1 MDDREL
7 ERLFGNDSDS
17 DKGTLGKEDRVPEG
31 RSEKKDPESGRQE
44 KHRPVKN
51 APAKKESG
59 KKPPEKKAPEKKEP
73 DKQDPGKKAPEKKVP
88 EKKDPE
94 KKEPVKKESEKK
106 DTEHGKSGKEDPEKE
121 ITGKEDPEDK
131 PAEDKKDGKEPEEN
145 GEKEPS
151 PDEAAGDEKDKPE
164 EESAEESGEDDP
176 EEEKEDSDESGK
188 DGEDA
193 GDKEK
198 ATDKEEKGNGKEA
211 APENVRKRRPR
222 PEPEPADGLKNIAE
236 MIPLSGKSILA
247 ICLAFAVV
255 LMVVL
260 VMFLPAFRVRNT
272 SVEGN
277 VVLTDQ
283 EILKAVGLEYD
294 AHLMSGVSGNI
305 IDILRLDYGKTE
317 QRIKEQ
323 NPYVEDIRITIKLP
337 STVDIKVRERSKVCY
352 IRTPDGYAALD
363 RDGIVLELSSFDS
376 GRTVRPVICGLNV
389 KYAEMG
395 KPVKIENMNDYK
407 KSIIVLGAILAADN
421 ASVGGNYSM
430 FENTS
435 EVRILPSG
443 YIFLT
448 IYSPSG
454 NLIQIKLNGTE
465 SIGDKM
471 AWLLYVFNGEA
482 FDKITV
488 DGALDMTGEEYI
500 FGEYD

>member
-7 ERLFGNDSDS
+7 DRLFGNGSNS
-17 DKGTLGKEDRVPEG
+17 DKE
-31 RSEKKDPESGRQE
+31 
-44 KHRPVKN
+44 
-51 APAKKESG
+51 
-59 KKPPEKKAPEKKEP
+59 APEKKNR
-73 DKQDPGKKAPEKKVP
+73 VP
-88 EKKDPE
+88 ESRPVKKPAE
-94 KKEPVKKESEKK
+94 NKETVKNGSGKKEPEKMP
-106 DTEHGKSGKEDPEKE
+106 SEDPV
-121 ITGKEDPEDK
+121 P
-131 PAEDKKDGKEPEEN
+131 DKKDKEASEVTD
-145 GEKEPS
+145 KETDKK
-151 PDEAAGDEKDKPE
+151 PDGDKPDAKGSGKPE
-164 EESAEESGEDDP
+164 EEKKSSGETSGD
-176 EEEKEDSDESGK
+176 EEEKSEEK
-188 DGEDA
+188 DGESGD
-193 GDKEK
+193 GKKEDQKEESEEESEEKSEEESEVSEDKDKEPEGEEK
-198 ATDKEEKGNGKEA
+198 AAGKEE
-211 APENVRKRRPR
+211 RRPR
-222 PEPEPADGLKNIAE
+222 KAPVPDNAQKQKSRQEPDTVGLKELAD
-236 MIPLSGKSILA
+236 MIPLSGKSIAA
-247 ICLAFAVV
+247 ICLALVFVI
-255 LMVVL
+255 MVAL

-317 QRIKEQ
+317 QKIKKE

-337 STVDIKVRERSKVCY
+337 STVDITVKERSKVCY

-395 KPVKIENMNDYK
+395 KPVKIDNMNDYK

-421 ASVGGNYSM
+421 ASVGGDYSM